1 MSIVDIR
8 TATITSKGQIVIP
21 SSMRIGGFSVGN
33 KVAVIAKKDHI
44 EIRPL
49 DDFEERMGTAIA
61 SEKALAKLWDT
72 PEEDE
77 AWSHLQSE

>member
-21 SSMRIGGFSVGN
+21 SSMRKGDFGVGHR
-33 KVAVIAKKDHI
+33 VAVIAKNSHI

-49 DDFEERMGTAIA
+49 DEVEKRMATAIA

-77 AWSHLQSE
+77 AWDYL

>member
-1 MSIVDIR
+1 MSIQEIR

-21 SSMRIGGFSVGN
+21 SSMRTGKFDVGRR
-33 KVAVIAKKDHI
+33 VAVIATDSHI

-49 DDFEERMGTAIA
+49 DDVEKRMGTAIA

-77 AWSHLQSE
+77 AWEYL

>member
-21 SSMRIGGFSVGN
+21 SSMRKGNFDVGHR
-33 KVAVIAKKDHI
+33 VAVIAKNSNI

-49 DDFEERMGTAIA
+49 DEVEKRMATAIA

-77 AWSHLQSE
+77 AWDYL

>member
-1 MSIVDIR
+1 MSVLDIR

-21 SSMRIGGFSVGN
+21 SAMRKGLFEVGN
-33 KVAVIAKKDHI
+33 KVAVIAKNDRI

-49 DDFEERMGTAIA
+49 DDIETRMDTAIA
-61 SEKALAKLWDT
+61 SQKALSKLWDT

-77 AWSHLQSE
+77 AWNYL

>member
-1 MSIVDIR
+1 MSIVDIK

-21 SSMRIGGFSVGN
+21 SSMRKGFFDVGN
-33 KVAVIAKKDHI
+33 KVAVIAKRDYI

-49 DDFEERMGTAIA
+49 DDVEKRMSTAIA

-77 AWSHLQSE
+77 AWNYL

>member
-1 MSIVDIR
+1 MSIVDIK

-21 SSMRIGGFSVGN
+21 STMRKGLFEVGA
-33 KVAVIAKKDHI
+33 KVAVIAKNNHI

-49 DDFEERMGTAIA
+49 DDVERRMGTAIA

-77 AWSHLQSE
+77 AWDYL

>member
-1 MSIVDIR
+1 MAIVDIR

-21 SSMRIGGFSVGN
+21 SSMRKGSFDIGHR
-33 KVAVIAKKDHI
+33 VAVIAKNNHI

-49 DDFEERMGTAIA
+49 SEIEDQMETAIA
-61 SEKALAKLWDT
+61 SEKSLAKLWDT

-77 AWSHLQSE
+77 AWNYL

>member
-1 MSIVDIR
+1 MSITDIR

-21 SSMRIGGFSVGN
+21 SSMRKGDFDVGQR
-33 KVAVIAKKDHI
+33 VAVIAKNRHI

-49 DDFEERMGTAIA
+49 DDIEKRMATAIA

-77 AWSHLQSE
+77 AWDYL

>member
-21 SSMRIGGFSVGN
+21 SSMRKGDFDVGN
-33 KVAVIAKKDHI
+33 RVAVIAKNKYI

-49 DDFEERMGTAIA
+49 DVFERRMATAIA

-72 PEEDE
+72 PEEDA
-77 AWSHLQSE
+77 AWDYL

>member
-8 TATITSKGQIVIP
+8 TATITGKGQIVIP
-21 SSMRIGGFSVGN
+21 SSMRKGAFNVGS
-33 KVAVIAKKDHI
+33 KVAVIATDDHI

-49 DDFEERMGTAIA
+49 EDVEHKLGTAIA
-61 SEKALAKLWDT
+61 SEKSLAKLWDT

-77 AWSHLQSE
+77 AWSDL